1 MPIGKIFSCNPVR
14 RAAYRRVPLEWGRRL
29 KPRGR
34 YMEKGNLAPL
44 LDAQHVE
51 ADSGS
56 DREYLL
62 HHEGACYAGRHLLVD
77 VWDGENLSDADVIDG
92 ALRRGAEAAGA
103 TLLHVHLHEF
113 SENGGVSGVAVL
125 AESHISIH
133 TWPEWN
139 YAAVDVFMCG
149 GTDPM
154 KAADVLRE
162 AFKPG
167 RLEIADHY
175 RGRIR

>member
-1 MPIGKIFSCNPVR
+1 MDKSNLPTLFDAHAV
-14 RAAYRRVPLEWGRRL
+14 E
-29 KPRGR
+29 
-34 YMEKGNLAPL
+34 MEVGNEHEFL
-44 LDAQHVE
+44 LN
-51 ADSGS
+51 
-56 DREYLL
+56 
-62 HHEGACYAGRHLLVD
+62 HEGACYAGRHLLID
-77 VWDGENLSDADVIDG
+77 VWECENLSDVDVIDS

-113 SENGGVSGVAVL
+113 SENCGVSGVAIL

-154 KAADVLRE
+154 KAADILRE
-162 AFKPG
+162 AFKPV

-175 RGRIR
+175 RGRIC

>member
-1 MPIGKIFSCNPVR
+1 MDKS
-14 RAAYRRVPLEWGRRL
+14 
-29 KPRGR
+29 
-34 YMEKGNLAPL
+34 NLVTLFDPQA
-44 LDAQHVE
+44 DQAE
-51 ADSGS
+51 AGTDCAF
-56 DREYLL
+56 LIN
-62 HHEGACYAGRHLLVD
+62 HEGACYAGRHLLID
-77 VWDGENLSDADVIDG
+77 VWDGVNISDTDVIDT
-92 ALRRGAEAAGA
+92 ALRTGADAAGA

-162 AFKPG
+162 AFKPA
-167 RLEIADHY
+167 RLDIADHY

>member
-1 MPIGKIFSCNPVR
+1 MD
-14 RAAYRRVPLEWGRRL
+14 
-29 KPRGR
+29 
-34 YMEKGNLAPL
+34 KGNLAPL
-44 LDAQHVE
+44 FNAGHDLAE
-51 ADSGS
+51 TGS
-56 DREYLL
+56 EHDYLL

-77 VWDGENLSDADVIDG
+77 VWDGENLSNPDVIDD

-162 AFKPG
+162 AFKPA
-167 RLEIADHY
+167 RLDIADHY

>member
-1 MPIGKIFSCNPVR
+1 M
-14 RAAYRRVPLEWGRRL
+14 
-29 KPRGR
+29 
-34 YMEKGNLAPL
+34 MEKSSFAPAY
-44 LDAQHVE
+44 DTVPVE
-51 ADSGS
+51 PETSG

-62 HHEGACYAGRHLLVD
+62 RHAGAFYAGRHLLVD
-77 VWDGENLSDADVIDG
+77 IWDGENLSDPDVIDA
-92 ALRRGAEAAGA
+92 ALRRGAEDAGA
-103 TLLHVHLHEF
+103 TILHVHLHEF

-149 GTDPM
+149 ETDPM
-154 KAADVLRE
+154 RAAEVLRE
-162 AFKPG
+162 AFQPA
-167 RLEIADHY
+167 RMEISDHY

>member
-1 MPIGKIFSCNPVR
+1 MD
-14 RAAYRRVPLEWGRRL
+14 
-29 KPRGR
+29 
-34 YMEKGNLAPL
+34 KGNVAPL
-44 LDAQHVE
+44 FDAGHDVAE
-51 ADSGS
+51 SGS
-56 DREYLL
+56 EHDYLL

-77 VWDGENLSDADVIDG
+77 VWDGENLSNTDAP
-92 ALRRGAEAAGA
+92 
-103 TLLHVHLHEF
+103 LLHVHLHEF

-162 AFKPG
+162 AFKPA

>member
-1 MPIGKIFSCNPVR
+1 VD
-14 RAAYRRVPLEWGRRL
+14 AACSYGAGAMDKQSFALIQENAAELP
-29 KPRGR
+29 
-34 YMEKGNLAPL
+34 
-44 LDAQHVE
+44 DA
-51 ADSGS
+51 SGE
-56 DREYLL
+56 REYLL
-62 HHEGACYAGRHLLVD
+62 RHEGAFYAGRHLLVD
-77 VWDGENLSDADVIDG
+77 IWEGENLSNADLIDA
-92 ALRRGAEAAGA
+92 ALRRGAEEAGA

-149 GTDPM
+149 ETDPM
-154 KAADVLRE
+154 RAAEVLRE

>member
-1 MPIGKIFSCNPVR
+1 MDKSNLPTLFDAHAV
-14 RAAYRRVPLEWGRRL
+14 E
-29 KPRGR
+29 
-34 YMEKGNLAPL
+34 MEVGNENEFL
-44 LDAQHVE
+44 LN
-51 ADSGS
+51 
-56 DREYLL
+56 
-62 HHEGACYAGRHLLVD
+62 HEGACYAGRHLLID
-77 VWDGENLSDADVIDG
+77 VWEGENLSDVDVIDS

-113 SENGGVSGVAVL
+113 SENCGVSGVAIL

-154 KAADVLRE
+154 KAADILRE
-162 AFKPG
+162 AFKPV

-175 RGRIR
+175 RGRIC